1 MATINRELMVEPE
14 RNAFQLTSPYD
25 RDMALMLAT
34 LAEIYATCPELVVPP
49 PDPARIRAAVP

>member
-1 MATINRELMVEPE
+1 MVEPE
-14 RNAFQLTSPYD
+14 RNAFQLTTQYD

-49 PDPARIRAAVP
+49 PDPAHVRAVVP